1 VQRQI
6 TPDERLREAEVSK
19 PNGLGIF
26 AVNAFARQPVLSSFA
41 GTVAARLSDC
51 NWPAS
56 LKRSGYMRGTIML
69 RTIFS
74 GTVF

>member
-1 VQRQI
+1 
-6 TPDERLREAEVSK
+6 
-19 PNGLGIF
+19 
-26 AVNAFARQPVLSSFA
+26 VLSSFA